1 MVISIILIILF
12 IIGIALAGFMSISFF
27 DDRMNVKGT
36 IAALVVFI
44 LVISLIIV
52 PFSVRTIDTGE
63 VAVVKH
69 FGAIKEVKGPGMH
82 FDLWIT
88 NKYNRYDTKVRT
100 VEIET
105 AAYSADAQTMNVK
118 MTIQYQIMSDA
129 VIDIATQYGNIDILE
144 NRITSVAIEK
154 TKAALSSRK
163 AMDIIANRATISPD
177 VEAIITDAIGE
188 EYFVNIVT
196 VVLTNIDFSD
206 AFEKAVEDKMI
217 AEQAKLKADFENETK
232 VARAR
237 AEAEAELEAA
247 KAEIEIAKANAEAL
261 KITAE
266 AEAAANDIINKSLTD
281 GVLQYIFYEKWD
293 GKLPSAM
300 TGNGAGIMVDIGG
313 IG

>member
-12 IIGIALAGFMSISFF
+12 IVGIVFAGFMSISFF
-27 DDRMNVKGT
+27 DDGMNMRGI
-36 IAALVVFI
+36 IAAAAVFI
-44 LVISLIIV
+44 LFISLIVV
-52 PFSVRTIDTGE
+52 PFSIRTIDTGE

-69 FGAIKEVKGPGMH
+69 FGVIKEVKGPGMH

-100 VEIET
+100 IEIET

-129 VIDIATQYGNIDILE
+129 VIDIATQYGDTDILE

-154 TKAALSSRK
+154 TKATLSTRK
-163 AMDIIANRATISPD
+163 AMDIIANRAIISPD
-177 VEAIITDAIGE
+177 VEAIIKDAIGE
-188 EYFVNIVT
+188 EYFVNITT

-206 AFEKAVEDKMI
+206 AFELAVEEKMI

-232 VARAR
+232 VAMAK
-237 AEAEAELEAA
+237 AEAEAKLEAA
-247 KAEIEIAKANAEAL
+247 RAEIEIAKAEAEAL
-261 KITAE
+261 RITAE

-281 GVLQYIFYEKWD
+281 KVLQHIFYEKWD
-293 GKLPSAM
+293 GKLPNAM
-300 TGNGAGIMVDIGG
+300 TGNGSGIIVDIGG